1 MTNTS
6 SGHAFHLSTSTLSY
20 RFHVDLKPTPVPDGD
35 PIPAGE
41 LVHDHFG
48 ASTTETVPGHETE
61 FATNEVKLWRIQ
73 RELGDLGRGDY
84 RLPAIH
90 IRYPEGHTVSHFS
103 YQGHEIIPGK
113 PKLEG
118 LPATWGSEDKVTTLQ
133 VMMEDKR
140 SGLEAVL
147 SYSVFKDCGVIARSI
162 RLENKGKAEVEIVKI
177 ASWGGDL
184 EVGEW
189 DFIQL
194 CGDHVREAKEVRRK
208 VHTGIQ
214 G

>member
-1 MTNTS
+1 
-6 SGHAFHLSTSTLSY
+6 
-20 RFHVDLKPTPVPDGD
+20 VPAGD

-48 ASTTETVPGHETE
+48 SPSTETVPGNDVRI
-61 FATNEVKLWRIQ
+61 AGDQVKLYRLQ

-84 RLPAIH
+84 RIPAIH
-90 IRYPEGHTVSHFS
+90 IRYPEGHTVSHFEYKS
-103 YQGHEIIPGK
+103 HDIVPGK
-113 PKLEG
+113 PKLGG
-118 LPATWGSEDKVTTLQ
+118 LPCTWGSDKEVTTLH
-133 VMMEDKR
+133 VRMVERR

-147 SYSVFKDCGVIARSI
+147 SYSIFRDCGAIARSV
-162 RLENKGKAEVEIVKI
+162 RLENKGKGMVEIMKL

-189 DFIQL
+189 EMIQL
-194 CGDHVREAKEVRRK
+194 CGDQVREAKEIRRP
-208 VHTGIQ
+208 VYPGTQ